1 MARDPFRLPPLDLL
15 ATFEAAARLLS
26 FTAAGE
32 ERSITQ
38 SAVSRQIRALEDDLG
53 VALFQRAHRSLHLTD
68 AGRQLHRTCREVLDQ
83 LREAAGRLRSP
94 AARSVVTLT
103 TLPGLASLWL
113 VPRLS
118 RLMHLQPD
126 IDVRIDVS
134 FAARDL
140 EADGIDL
147 AVRYLKVDRA
157 QGRQLFEEL
166 VVPVCSPKLLAST
179 PQTAFAAPAQALGS
193 AVLLSLI
200 DGADRIALIDWEPW
214 LRSMDIP
221 DPQPRRV
228 MSFSSYDDV
237 VRAAI
242 LGQGIAL
249 GRRPIVDELL
259 ASGKLV
265 PAFGGREA
273 DAVSSACA
281 YFLIVNP
288 RSRVPTATAA
298 VAEWLSREAEET
310 RADDRS
316 DGRNR
321 PGTGVA
327 TGQRRQS

>member
-1 MARDPFRLPPLDLL
+1 
-15 ATFEAAARLLS
+15 
-26 FTAAGE
+26 
-32 ERSITQ
+32 
-38 SAVSRQIRALEDDLG
+38 
-53 VALFQRAHRSLHLTD
+53 
-68 AGRQLHRTCREVLDQ
+68 
-83 LREAAGRLRSP
+83 
-94 AARSVVTLT
+94 
-103 TLPGLASLWL
+103 
-113 VPRLS
+113 
-118 RLMHLQPD
+118 
-126 IDVRIDVS
+126 VS

-166 VVPVCSPKLLAST
+166 VVPVCSPRLVASAR
-179 PQTAFAAPAQALGS
+179 PPGPASPAQALAS

-200 DGADRIALIDWEPW
+200 DGADRIALTDWEPW
-214 LRSMDIP
+214 LRSMGIP

-273 DAVSSACA
+273 DAVFSACA
-281 YFLIVNP
+281 YFVIVNP
-288 RSRVPTATAA
+288 RSRVPAATTA
-298 VAEWLSREAEET
+298 VADWLLREAEEM
-310 RADDRS
+310 RANDRFDSGDRS
-316 DGRNR
+316 AAAVAAVAAPGGLGR
-321 PGTGVA
+321 
-327 TGQRRQS
+327 